1 MDRAGWNK
9 ILPIRRGRKP
19 EEGKFKKALGEE
31 DGAKKIAY
39 SNRQDQINSIT
50 PLGPYIQP
58 QIIILEEAAEHT
70 FDFSFLSK
78 VYFIPIVAFFSFH
91 RT

>member
-39 SNRQDQINSIT
+39 SNRQNQINSIT
-50 PLGPYIQP
+50 PLGDLTTSSEGTVELTVRSQP
-58 QIIILEEAAEHT
+58 MYRCQIV
-70 FDFSFLSK
+70 S
-78 VYFIPIVAFFSFH
+78 
-91 RT
+91 